1 MVLPVSR
8 REEVDD
14 MRMNE
19 PQDIAE
25 AISSGLNCI
34 AEVAAMVKEG
44 VDSQANSTPDPGWTE
59 TLHTMERALSE
70 VALKT
75 VTTAMV
81 VGDEDI
87 ERIRRMR
94 ALISDWIVE
103 GRPSPELGT
112 LAAAVFRWVSAI
124 GAI

>member
-1 MVLPVSR
+1 
-8 REEVDD
+8 
-14 MRMNE
+14 MRE
-19 PQDIAE
+19 PQEIAE

-34 AEVAAMVKEG
+34 AEVEAMVKEG
-44 VDSQANSTPDPGWTE
+44 IDSQASSPPDPGWTE
-59 TLHTMERALSE
+59 TLLTMERALSE

-75 VTTAMV
+75 VATTMV

-103 GRPSPELGT
+103 GRPSAELGT
-112 LAAAVFRWVSAI
+112 LATAVFSWVSNKCTLT
-124 GAI
+124 GKD